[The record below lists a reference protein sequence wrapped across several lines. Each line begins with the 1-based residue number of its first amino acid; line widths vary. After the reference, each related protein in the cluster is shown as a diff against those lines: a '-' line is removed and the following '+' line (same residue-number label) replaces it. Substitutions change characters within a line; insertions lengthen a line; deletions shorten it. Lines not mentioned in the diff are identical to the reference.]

1 MLPPPSTANRNNDVD
16 QSNQHQYSD
25 DKKRQKKA
33 KKDRLEML
41 VTVCRFTTAMRVHL
55 DLYTY
60 EEVNVSLN
68 FTL

>member
-25 DKKRQKKA
+25 EKKRQKKA

-41 VTVCRFTTAMRVHL
+41 ATVRRFATAMRVVFIIL
-55 DLYTY
+55 QR
-60 EEVNVSLN
+60 
-68 FTL
+68 